1 MSQRQRALQVLNE
14 LIKYQVEHLVVCPG
28 GRSAPIVDLLTHES
42 HPFKLHFHL
51 DERAA
56 SFYALGLSQNLNA
69 PVAVIVTSGTAV
81 SETLSACIE
90 AHYTSTPLMIVSA
103 DRPKTYRGTGAP
115 QTIRQTEVLKSY
127 VTQVIDLEDTPLDLS
142 FWEQSSPLHL
152 NVCFDEP
159 LVDKTPFNF
168 AFSPL
173 VKSLKKTIKAYDQ
186 EIHLD
191 SITRPLI
198 VVSGSHGFDKDLVK
212 ESLKELAF
220 PIYFEST
227 SGLKNHPDF
236 KNREIYFPEKL
247 LSSGQIN
254 GVIRVGHI
262 PTHRFWRDLEASS
275 LSVVSFSQNSFSGLS
290 RSSKTYPL
298 EALCFL
304 KSHLDKHT
312 ELGHIKEQD
321 EAQRE
326 KLNQALKDFPLSEAA
341 QIFRLQ
347 NHWNPDFS
355 VYLGNSLPI
364 REWDLVQSSNFSQV
378 HANRGAN
385 GIDGQLSTYFG
396 LNWRAEKSLGLFGD
410 LTTIYDLNAPW
421 VIKKSNNQFHIA
433 VVNNSG
439 GMIFDSLFGKDIYLN
454 KHEFQFKSVAEMWGL
469 SYQVFS
475 PNENPFLTKG
485 SQIIELRPDI
495 EQSKAFQKALK

>member
-14 LIKYQVEHLVVCPG
+14 LIKHQVEHLVVCPG
-28 GRSAPIVDLLTHES
+28 GRSAPIVDLLTYDKN
-42 HPFKLHFHL
+42 PFKLHFHL

-103 DRPKTYRGTGAP
+103 DRPKNYRGTGAP

-127 VTQVIDLEDTPLDLS
+127 VTQVIDLEDSPLDLS
-142 FWEQSSPLHL
+142 FWNKTSPLHI
-152 NVCFDEP
+152 NACFDEP
-159 LVDKTPFNF
+159 LVDKTPFDFEF
-168 AFSPL
+168 APL
-173 VKSLKKTIKAYDQ
+173 IKSFEKPTRAYEQ
-186 EIHLD
+186 EIHLN
-191 SITRPLI
+191 SITQPLI
-198 VVSGSHGFDKDLVK
+198 VVSGSHGFDKNLVK
-212 ESLKELAF
+212 ESLKELSV
-220 PIYFEST
+220 PMYFEST
-227 SGLKNHPDF
+227 SGLKNHSDF
-236 KNREIYFPEKL
+236 KDREIHFPEKL
-247 LSSGQIN
+247 LSSGRIN
-254 GVIRVGHI
+254 GVIRIGHI
-262 PTHRFWRDLEASS
+262 PTHRFWRDLERSNLPVA
-275 LSVVSFSQNSFSGLS
+275 SFSQNSFSGLS
-290 RSSKTYPL
+290 RPSQTYPL
-298 EALCFL
+298 ETLRFL
-304 KSHLDKHT
+304 KNHLDKHT

-326 KLNQALKDFPLSEAA
+326 KLSQALKDCPLSEAA
-341 QIFRLQ
+341 QIFQLQ
-347 NHWNPDFS
+347 NHWSPDLP

-385 GIDGQLSTYFG
+385 GIDGQLSSYFG

-410 LTTIYDLNAPW
+410 LTTLYDLNAPW
-421 VIKKSNNQFHIA
+421 IIKKSNNHFHIA

-439 GMIFDSLFGKDIYLN
+439 GMIFDALFGKDIYLN

-475 PNENPFLTKG
+475 PSENPFLTKG
-485 SQIIELRPDI
+485 SQLIELRPDL
-495 EQSKAFQKALK
+495 EQSKAFQRALK